1 MRREKRQV
9 ILFHKRAGQARSAH
23 TGDTPVMLSILR
35 KCIALFVYAAGLTY
49 ASLLVP
55 GSVIAECAN
64 LGTPE
69 YCPVLAYGFPLPFIA
84 DNQGVSPVG
93 SIGRNPISLLLGEDH
108 ILGTATGAVRL
119 VLAAGCR
126 DDPILLAALAAETAV
141 TSGGKIGLPDTGAG
155 NDRRIN
161 GRAAL
166 ATAHPLRYHYA
177 LVHTGRRHSPRRALP
192 AFQGKLRVQCSL
204 S

>member
-1 MRREKRQV
+1 
-9 ILFHKRAGQARSAH
+9 
-23 TGDTPVMLSILR
+23 MLSILR

-108 ILGTATGAVRL
+108 ILGPQLALSGLFWLL
-119 VLAAGCR
+119 VV
-126 DDPILLAALAAETAV
+126 V
-141 TSGGKIGLPDTGAG
+141 TT
-155 NDRRIN
+155 RFFW
-161 GRAAL
+161 
-166 ATAHPLRYHYA
+166 
-177 LVHTGRRHSPRRALP
+177 RHWRQR
-192 AFQGKLRVQCSL
+192 QR
-204 S
+204 

>member
-108 ILGTATGAVRL
+108 ILGPQLALSGLFWLL
-119 VLAAGCR
+119 VV
-126 DDPILLAALAAETAV
+126 V
-141 TSGGKIGLPDTGAG
+141 TTRFFW
-155 NDRRIN
+155 RRW
-161 GRAAL
+161 RQ
-166 ATAHPLRYHYA
+166 RQ
-177 LVHTGRRHSPRRALP
+177 R
-192 AFQGKLRVQCSL
+192 
-204 S
+204 